1 MFGSKKKEPKKPDR
15 FIKILRENPIG
26 GIYTIVMVDT
36 VTGVNYLVV
45 EEDQTSGGF
54 EGRGV
59 GLGVTLLVDAIGNPV
74 VTPKDE
80 LETLI
85 EENK

>member
-45 EEDQTSGGF
+45 EEDQTSGGVEKCPMRKTILPF
-54 EGRGV
+54 LHRHSHFS
-59 GLGVTLLVDAIGNPV
+59 DIGCF
-74 VTPKDE
+74 
-80 LETLI
+80 LI
-85 EENK
+85 NF